1 MENKDS
7 ERPRAVRLSRSDEK
21 KLTSVIVEEVE
32 KYLKEHPEQSWLSN
46 DLIQFDFVAPEK
58 SEKPPEK

>member
-7 ERPRAVRLSRSDEK
+7 ERLRAVRLSRSDEK

-32 KYLKEHPEQSWLSN
+32 KHLKEHPEQTWLNN
-46 DLIQFDFVAPEK
+46 DLIQLDFLDQEE
-58 SEKPPEK
+58 SEKPLEK

>member
-1 MENKDS
+1 M
-7 ERPRAVRLSRSDEK
+7 RLSRSDEK
-21 KLTSVIVEEVE
+21 KLTSVIAEEVE

-46 DLIQFDFVAPEK
+46 DLIQFDFVAPEE